1 MGFLFLKLEVV
12 MALKVGIIKSSDVS
26 KWCEYKG
33 ADGDVQAEFKVRG
46 IAYKPFQVAI
56 ERAGNQISSKG
67 YDVMVKDEDAKLY
80 HELLMDAC
88 AAHLIEDW
96 KGVVFAEIVDGK
108 TVESEK
114 PYTPENASK
123 LLNLGDIG
131 ISIWLFIKEQA
142 QKIQEDADKDKA
154 LILGK
159 SWSSTNTKNV
169 CVENAARNRANQVL
183 RRPYSGSARIFVC
196 G

>member
-1 MGFLFLKLEVV
+1 

-56 ERAGNQISSKG
+56 ERAE
-67 YDVMVKDEDAKLY
+67 V
-80 HELLMDAC
+80 
-88 AAHLIEDW
+88 
-96 KGVVFAEIVDGK
+96 VDGK
-108 TVESEK
+108 TIESEK

-159 SWSSTNTKNV
+159 SSSSISTK
-169 CVENAARNRANQVL
+169 RPIRQK
-183 RRPYSGSARIFVC
+183 RRTKSNKSSS
-196 G
+196 